1 MKVYMTLLSVV
12 AALLLLSPANAAKR
26 VLYID
31 SYHERSAWSDGIT
44 NAIQETLQGHD
55 DNLKIH
61 RMDTRLKILD
71 GKLVGDIPIIRNTQA
86 DLSINLKITKKL
98 GLKVPKSFR
107 ELLLER
113 LSSTICLE
121 TNLAVSR
128 SIFRNECNDNFD
140 TLQQNTIGCVTLKQY
155 RGDRHPNRKF
165 NGSRSLPAKRY
176 CQIRTGGMVL

>member
-12 AALLLLSPANAAKR
+12 AVSLLLSPANAAKR
-26 VLYID
+26 ALYID

-55 DNLKIH
+55 VNLKV
-61 RMDTRLKILD
+61 LD
-71 GKLVGDIPIIRNTQA
+71 GTPVGDIPIVRKTQA
-86 DLSINLKITKKL
+86 DLIVNLKIAKKL

-128 SIFRNECNDNFD
+128 SIFRNECDDNFD
-140 TLQQNTIGCVTLKQY
+140 TSQQNTIGCVTLKQY
-155 RGDRHPNRKF
+155 KGDRHPSRKF